1 MKLEISENV
10 IAQINEQN
18 NKVNELCGYP
28 SNDVRNWF
36 KELQEQGTV
45 IVGYRAACGSMD
57 RTMKVYRIWIKVTK
71 ILSKNGVKL
80 KEENVIVI
88 NRNPTSSGGFWN
100 EVRFS
105 LA

>member
-10 IAQINEQN
+10 IAKINEQN

-57 RTMKVYRIWIKVTK
+57 RTMKVYRIWIKATK
-71 ILSKNGVKL
+71 ILSKNGIKL
-80 KEENVIVI
+80 IEENVIVI
-88 NRNPTSSGGFWN
+88 NRNPTSSSGFWN